1 MKEIDEQIREALQAE
16 QDDFNDGYNL
26 DNEGI
31 LQMFRGHSKWITIT
45 WFTLMAITVT
55 VMVVSAVQFFRVE
68 STRAMIAWA
77 TGFIAC
83 FVLEALIEFCFLAEC
98 RKNALQCQIKRLELQ
113 VSTLVSGMENNKEQ
127 PED

>member
-16 QDDFNDGYNL
+16 QDDLNDGYNL

-77 TGFIAC
+77 TGFTAC
-83 FVLEALIEFCFLAEC
+83 FVLEAFIEFCFLAEC

-113 VSTLVSGMENNKEQ
+113 VATLASGMQNKADQQEA
-127 PED
+127 